1 MRIALDLHDLCRTG
15 GLERVA
21 AGLAVEM
28 ARRGH
33 EVTAFTWSPPGT
45 PPRFALPDGL
55 RLRHYVFTGDAA
67 TVRPLREE
75 LTAYAPDVFIS
86 PSSFNNV
93 LFWSAVLHGTGI
105 PLLYSEHNNPWRIEE
120 ERWDK
125 AERQAVLWAAD
136 AVHLLLPAF
145 LESVPPALR
154 GKCRIIGNAVP
165 VPDALPPRTEHAP
178 CLLSLGRYARVKQIP
193 LLVQAFAL
201 LAADF
206 PDWELHIWGTGEDE
220 TAIRKAAS
228 AAACRRICL
237 HGLAEHPEQQFAQ
250 ADIFC
255 IPSRFEGFGLT
266 VVEAFGHGV
275 PVVGFAG
282 CSGVNSLVRPGQ
294 NGALAEEMT
303 PESLADSLRPLM
315 EDPALRQ
322 RLGRTARQDALAFAP
337 SAIYDQWESLLRET
351 AARKGCTQLQLLDA
365 PGREHR
371 DAISHGHRLN
381 LVVRDVDDREAELLL
396 ETADLNAHGRTEL
409 SVEVGERL
417 VHKAERRVAA
427 DAPSEGHALALTAR
441 QRTGLAVEVVGE
453 AEYLGSFGKALLL
466 LGLRHLL
473 DVETEEDV
481 VANREVRV
489 KRVALKHHGEVALA
503 GQHLV
508 GEFAVHDELTG
519 GNALEAGDDAQ
530 KRRLAAAGGP
540 DEDKELPLLYL
551 EVDAPEHL
559 GLAVVALLKVLAYD
573 FCHYLTPCECGTPLR
588 APATPDERD

>member
-1 MRIALDLHDLCRTG
+1 MRIALDLHDLRRTG

-21 AGLAVEM
+21 AGLATEM

-33 EVTAFTWSPPGT
+33 EVTAFTWSLPGT

-55 RLRHYVFTGDAA
+55 RLRHYAFTGDAA

-75 LTAYAPDVFIS
+75 LTACAPDVFIS

-93 LFWSAVLHGTGI
+93 LFWSAVLRGTGI

-136 AVHLLLPAF
+136 GVHLLMPAF

-154 GKCRIIGNAVP
+154 GKCRVIGNAVP
-165 VPDALPPRTEHAP
+165 VPDSLPPRTEHAP
-178 CLLSLGRYARVKQIP
+178 CLLSLGRFARVKQIP
-193 LLVQAFAL
+193 LLVRAFAL

-220 TAIRKAAS
+220 AAIRKAVS

-237 HGLAEHPEQQFAQ
+237 HGLTRRPEQQFAQ

-282 CSGVNSLVRPGQ
+282 CSGVNSLVQPGR
-294 NGALAEEMT
+294 NGALAGEMT
-303 PESLADSLRPLM
+303 PESLAGSLRPLM
-315 EDPALRQ
+315 ADPALRQ
-322 RLGRTARQDALAFAP
+322 RLGRNARQDALAFAP

-365 PGREHR
+365 PGLL
-371 DAISHGHRLN
+371 AT
-381 LVVRDVDDREAELLL
+381 EADETCRALMRSLCARKNLLL
-396 ETADLNAHGRTEL
+396 RDSQLLRRFIWRRP
-409 SVEVGERL
+409 RL
-417 VHKAERRVAA
+417 KAWLKRLLR
-427 DAPSEGHALALTAR
+427 
-441 QRTGLAVEVVGE
+441 
-453 AEYLGSFGKALLL
+453 KA
-466 LGLRHLL
+466 
-473 DVETEEDV
+473 
-481 VANREVRV
+481 
-489 KRVALKHHGEVALA
+489 
-503 GQHLV
+503 
-508 GEFAVHDELTG
+508 
-519 GNALEAGDDAQ
+519 
-530 KRRLAAAGGP
+530 
-540 DEDKELPLLYL
+540 
-551 EVDAPEHL
+551 
-559 GLAVVALLKVLAYD
+559 
-573 FCHYLTPCECGTPLR
+573 
-588 APATPDERD
+588 